1 MTWRRASSRCRC
13 GSRRLGY
20 SGGLVILAI
29 ALIDELVNVLKGN
42 RPSYEKEPPAT
53 PDEFVERVASGGAG

>member
-1 MTWRRASSRCRC
+1 MAQGVVAVPLWIPQT
-13 GSRRLGY
+13 GY

-29 ALIDELVNVLKGN
+29 ALIDELVNVLRGN